1 MIKASIGRTLLHTR
15 YLIEKDQLSANVI
28 RLTSGFSPPSVFKD
42 AREQLAKINA
52 VLDEFERI
60 KGYNERQYI
69 PLPKNILSQK

>member
-15 YLIEKDQLSANVI
+15 YLIEKDQLSANII

-42 AREQLAKINA
+42 AREQLAKIQD

-60 KGYNERQYI
+60 KHHNEKATI
-69 PLPKNILSQK
+69 PLPRHILKS

>member
-15 YLIEKDQLSANVI
+15 YLIEKDQLSANII

-42 AREQLAKINA
+42 AREQLAKIKD

-60 KGYNERQYI
+60 KDHNERVSI
-69 PLPKNILSQK
+69 PLPKHILKH